1 MLVARVLAAA
11 GLVSSMTLVLAP
23 AMATEPA
30 LIEHG
35 ETAAVIRRVQPTPP
49 VAVPKREA
57 PTPMPAA
64 DSIEAALESRLD
76 QRALEL
82 ANLRSQVATLQRAL
96 EVFLVSME

>member
-35 ETAAVIRRVQPTPP
+35 ATAAVIHRIQPTPP
-49 VAVPKREA
+49 VAVPTRE
-57 PTPMPAA
+57 TPAHGA
-64 DSIEAALESRLD
+64 CY
-76 QRALEL
+76 RAL
-82 ANLRSQVATLQRAL
+82 RARNSRI
-96 EVFLVSME
+96 ESGTVPVIA